1 MTLRRS
7 KSPMVSGLTVGM
19 HLHPERGVDALL
31 EPRIRGLTYVRVAFP
46 DAAQQAYFA
55 KSVLPLVHHV

>member
-1 MTLRRS
+1 
-7 KSPMVSGLTVGM
+7 MVSGLKVGI
-19 HLHPERGVDALL
+19 HLHPERGVGAVL
-31 EPRIRGLTYVRVAFP
+31 ERRAWGLTYGRVTFP